1 MISRFYYISSLFVCL
16 FMVACSRNTPIQN
29 SNKKDIFDD
38 KEMLDFVPFNL
49 KQYGI
54 PAIMML
60 PDETANIGA
69 VTKPDVIHLDNDFKW
84 KIKVGQQFQLLIEDY
99 GDYSN
104 LVDIKRK
111 ELRDQTIFKIRY
123 LKNEKD
129 IIVYEKTLLVKGAKK
144 APLKLGI
151 IHRSYHVY
159 GQKKIGNI
167 TYELKCDDNGEEEFV
182 IKLMAQTINSFQ
194 RIENTSHNSN

>member
-1 MISRFYYISSLFVCL
+1 
-16 FMVACSRNTPIQN
+16 MVACSRNVPKQN
-29 SNKKDIFDD
+29 SVKNDAFDD

-49 KQYGI
+49 IQYGI
-54 PAIMML
+54 PAVMML
-60 PDETANIGA
+60 PDETSNIGA
-69 VTKPDVIHLDNDFKW
+69 VTKPEVIHLDNDFKW
-84 KIKVGQQFQLLIEDY
+84 KIKVGQQFQILIEDY

-123 LKNEKD
+123 LQNEKD
-129 IIVYEKTLLVKGAKK
+129 IIVFEKTLLVKGAKK
-144 APLKLGI
+144 APLKLGLT
-151 IHRSYHVY
+151 HRSYHVY

-182 IKLMAQTINSFQ
+182 IKLMAKTINSFQ
-194 RIENTSHNSN
+194 GFDNISHNSN

>member
-1 MISRFYYISSLFVCL
+1 MISRFCYISSLFACL
-16 FMVACSRNTPIQN
+16 LMVACSRNVPKQN
-29 SNKKDIFDD
+29 SVKNDAFDD

-49 KQYGI
+49 IQYGI
-54 PAIMML
+54 PAVMML
-60 PDETANIGA
+60 PDETSNIGA
-69 VTKPDVIHLDNDFKW
+69 VTKPEVIHLDNDFKW
-84 KIKVGQQFQLLIEDY
+84 KIKVGQQFQILIEDY

-123 LKNEKD
+123 LQNEKD
-129 IIVYEKTLLVKGAKK
+129 IIVFEKTLLVKGAKK
-144 APLKLGI
+144 APLKLGLT
-151 IHRSYHVY
+151 HRSYHVY

-182 IKLMAQTINSFQ
+182 IKLMAKTINSFQ
-194 RIENTSHNSN
+194 GFDNISHNSN

>member
-1 MISRFYYISSLFVCL
+1 MRFSIHNISGFLICCL
-16 FMVACSRNTPIQN
+16 LAACSGNTPKQA
-29 SNKKDIFDD
+29 KDRGNLFTDN
-38 KEMLDFVPFNL
+38 ELLDFVPFNL

-60 PDETANIGA
+60 PDETSNIGA
-69 VTKPDVIHLDNDFKW
+69 VTKPEVIHVDNDFKW

-111 ELRDQTIFKIRY
+111 ELSGQTIFKIRY
-123 LKNEKD
+123 LINEKD

-144 APLKLGI
+144 APHRLGLT
-151 IHRSYHVY
+151 HRSYHVY
-159 GQKKIGNI
+159 GQKKLGNI
-167 TYELKCDDNGEEEFV
+167 SYELKCDDNGAEKFV
-182 IKLMAQTINSFQ
+182 IQLMAKTINSFQ
-194 RIENTSHNSN
+194 GIDDTSHNSN